1 MDINQMTYKVQSV
14 LQQAI
19 EIAKNY
25 ENQNIEIEAILK
37 AALTESDSLFKNIL
51 DRANIDTES
60 LALQYDSKLSNYPT
74 VQGEHVQ
81 YG

>member
-1 MDINQMTYKVQSV
+1 MTYKVQSV

-37 AALTESDSLFKNIL
+37 AALTEF
-51 DRANIDTES
+51 
-60 LALQYDSKLSNYPT
+60 
-74 VQGEHVQ
+74 G
-81 YG
+81 